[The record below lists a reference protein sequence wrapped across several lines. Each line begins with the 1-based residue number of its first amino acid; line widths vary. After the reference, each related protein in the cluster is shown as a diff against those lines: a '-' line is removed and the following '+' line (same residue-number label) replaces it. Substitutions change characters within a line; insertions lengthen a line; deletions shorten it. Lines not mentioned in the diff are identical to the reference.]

1 MATLICEARRQHPSW
16 GPDKL
21 LDWLGPRHPTVDL
34 PAVSTAGDLLARKGL
49 VKKRR
54 RRRHYQHPG
63 VVPIKTAH
71 PNDLWTADFKG
82 HFRTRDGVY
91 CYPLT
96 VADQH
101 TRYLLACHGL
111 LSTKGLGVRP
121 VFDRLFREY
130 GLPDAIRTDNGVPF
144 ATTGIHGL
152 SQLNVWW
159 LRLGIQHQRTRPAS
173 PQENGAHERMHKTL
187 KAEAIRPPRAT
198 LAPQQRAFNRF
209 RAEYNDERP
218 HQFLDGRHARVA
230 LSDVAP
236 SLHRD
241 AAAHRV
247 SRTLH
252 REAHHERRDVPVQE
266 ETALHRQLA
275 EAAHHRP
282 RGGRRRHLVDSFLS
296 GPAGTAR
303 RTGLHHSWIVHSIT
317 WPRAPGALDGILTPA
332 FGYSRDRRRTP
343 AWRTSD
349 HGDQTVGQTDR
360 TTDQRVSPMFP
371 VNFVTDVVPGCT
383 RLVWHNPSCGRRRPH
398 TR

>member
-1 MATLICEARRQHPSW
+1 MPWLETAPMEERERFIRDDRLALYTMTELCERYGISRKTGYKWLARFDAGGRAGLDDRSRAPHQCPHRIADHVAALICTARRQHPSW

-21 LDWLGPRHPTVDL
+21 LDWLGPRHPTVEF
-34 PAVSTAGDLLARKGL
+34 PAVSTAGDLLARRGL

-63 VVPIKTAH
+63 VVPITTVH

-209 RAEYNDERP
+209 RVEYNDERP
-218 HQFLDGRHARVA
+218 HQFLEGATPA
-230 LSDVAP
+230 
-236 SLHRD
+236 
-241 AAAHRV
+241 
-247 SRTLH
+247 SRYRASPRPYTGTLPPIEYPGH
-252 REAHHERRDVPVQE
+252 F
-266 ETALHRQLA
+266 
-275 EAAHHRP
+275 
-282 RGGRRRHLVDSFLS
+282 LVKRITN
-296 GPAGTAR
+296 AGTFRFKKRLLFIANALKQH
-303 RTGLHHSWIVHSIT
+303 TIGLEEV
-317 WPRAPGALDGILTPA
+317 ADGISAIHFCRGLLGRVDA
-332 FGYSRDRRRTP
+332 RDYVIR
-343 AWRTSD
+343 
-349 HGDQTVGQTDR
+349 G
-360 TTDQRVSPMFP
+360 
-371 VNFVTDVVPGCT
+371 
-383 RLVWHNPSCGRRRPH
+383 
-398 TR
+398 